1 MAAQN
6 AALAPR
12 ISGRLYMGRLARVGE
27 RGVEVAIDAFIEPP
41 SCSSAQGL
49 SFQPPG
55 LHFKCQ
61 CGPVPCGLD
70 RSLRRQREA
79 HIAILPDLDAELMP
93 NLMPNL
99 LTESPGAL
107 RCNGLRAGFAL

>member
-12 ISGRLYMGRLARVGE
+12 ISGRLYMGRLARVRE
-27 RGVEVAIDAFIEPP
+27 RGVEVAIDAFIELP
-41 SCSSAQGL
+41 SCSSAHEL

-55 LHFKCQ
+55 CTSSADAGQ
-61 CGPVPCGLD
+61 VPCGLD

-79 HIAILPDLDAELMP
+79 HIGVLPELDVRHQVRHLMKA
-93 NLMPNL
+93 
-99 LTESPGAL
+99 SPAAL
-107 RCNGLRAGFAL
+107 PCDSG